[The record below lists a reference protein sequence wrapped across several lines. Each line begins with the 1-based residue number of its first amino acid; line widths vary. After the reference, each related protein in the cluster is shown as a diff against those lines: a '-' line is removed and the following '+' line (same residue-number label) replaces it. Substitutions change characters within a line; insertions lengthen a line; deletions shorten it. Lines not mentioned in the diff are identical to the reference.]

1 MKRYERV
8 AAALQQRM
16 DHGLYRT
23 GDRLPSI
30 RELCAEFAVSVSTVQ
45 TAYAEL
51 ESTGLVEARPKSG
64 YFMQARRRHGLL
76 PAPSRPAQRPLD
88 VSQWDEVLAL
98 VNQAEHEAGLR
109 LGSGSPDLTAVT
121 LKPLRRELSALYRRN
136 EPALDNYDTLA
147 GSLALRRQLARLAG
161 AAGTSLHEDDIVIT
175 SGCQESL
182 SIAIRTL
189 TTPGDVVAVDSPS
202 FYGSMQTLKAHGL
215 KALELPTD
223 PRSGISLQALELALE
238 QWPIKAIQLT
248 ATNNNPLGF
257 TMPDERKQALVR
269 LAQRFDVAIIEDD
282 VYGDLAYTGPRPR
295 TIKSWDEDGRVLLC
309 SGFSKTLM
317 PSLRL
322 GWIAPGRYR
331 EQALHMK
338 FVSTGATATVPQLAV
353 ARFIE
358 RGGYERHL
366 RQAVRLYQRNLA
378 VILGWIQSLF
388 PADIAVSC
396 PQGGFVLWVEL
407 QGVDCVKL
415 NARLQR
421 HGIQIAPGGVF
432 SASGKYRDCLR
443 INLVRADAEVK
454 AALQRMA
461 QEVDQLRSR

>member
-1 MKRYERV
+1 M
-8 AAALQQRM
+8 
-16 DHGLYRT
+16 
-23 GDRLPSI
+23 
-30 RELCAEFAVSVSTVQ
+30 
-45 TAYAEL
+45 
-51 ESTGLVEARPKSG
+51 
-64 YFMQARRRHGLL
+64 
-76 PAPSRPAQRPLD
+76 
-88 VSQWDEVLAL
+88 

-282 VYGDLAYTGPRPR
+282 VYGDLGYTGPRPR

-396 PQGGFVLWVEL
+396 PQGGFVLWIEL

-421 HGIQIAPGGVF
+421 HGIQIAPGVVF

>member
-147 GSLALRRQLARLAG
+147 GSLALRRQLARLVRRCMRTTLSSPQ
-161 AAGTSLHEDDIVIT
+161 AARS
-175 SGCQESL
+175 
-182 SIAIRTL
+182 R
-189 TTPGDVVAVDSPS
+189 SPS
-202 FYGSMQTLKAHGL
+202 
-215 KALELPTD
+215 
-223 PRSGISLQALELALE
+223 RS
-238 QWPIKAIQLT
+238 
-248 ATNNNPLGF
+248 
-257 TMPDERKQALVR
+257 
-269 LAQRFDVAIIEDD
+269 
-282 VYGDLAYTGPRPR
+282 
-295 TIKSWDEDGRVLLC
+295 
-309 SGFSKTLM
+309 
-317 PSLRL
+317 
-322 GWIAPGRYR
+322 AP
-331 EQALHMK
+331 
-338 FVSTGATATVPQLAV
+338 
-353 ARFIE
+353 
-358 RGGYERHL
+358 
-366 RQAVRLYQRNLA
+366 
-378 VILGWIQSLF
+378 
-388 PADIAVSC
+388 
-396 PQGGFVLWVEL
+396 
-407 QGVDCVKL
+407 
-415 NARLQR
+415 
-421 HGIQIAPGGVF
+421 
-432 SASGKYRDCLR
+432 
-443 INLVRADAEVK
+443 
-454 AALQRMA
+454 
-461 QEVDQLRSR
+461 